1 MGIKER
7 REREK
12 QDLRQKILDAAQ
24 EIITREGF
32 AALSMRKLAE
42 RIEYSPASIY
52 LHFRSREQIAQEL
65 SESGFNQLL
74 TRMRSAAEENDA
86 VARMSALSL
95 AYVSFGLEHP
105 ETYRLMFMGDSEY
118 MAVAYADK
126 SPDNPANCTYQLLID
141 AANNLKHDGLY
152 TGQATAAEIAEMIWV
167 AAHGIVSLT
176 ITCPGFQLSSPTG
189 LATIMADTLV
199 RGLLAKSR

>member
-42 RIEYSPASIY
+42 RIEYSAAAIY

-65 SESGFNQLL
+65 SEAGFNQIL
-74 TRMRSAAEENDA
+74 TKMQAAAEEGDA
-86 VARMSALSL
+86 VARVSALGL

-118 MAVAYADK
+118 MAAAFADK
-126 SPDNPANCTYQLLID
+126 SADNPANCCYQLLID
-141 AANNLKHDGLY
+141 AANSLKRDGLY
-152 TGQATAAEIAEMIWV
+152 PGEATAAEIAEMIWV

-176 ITCPGFQLSSPTG
+176 ITCPGFQLSSPMG
-189 LATIMADTLV
+189 LATIMTDTLV
-199 RGLLAKSR
+199 NGLLAKSR